1 LAAGNTVV
9 IKPAESASLAV
20 VRVVELLQSVF
31 PPGMM
36 LVDLGAEVILVERA
50 SDNPNSA
57 GVGKNSASEFY
68 KRGKKSISLDL
79 KQQQS
84 IDTVLQ
90 LVEQSDALIEGFRP
104 GVMERLG
111 LGPELCLARNP
122 RLVYGRMTGWGQ
134 DGPLSHA
141 AGHDINYLSISG
153 VLPYGGTAGEA
164 PYPPPTVLGDI
175 GSGSNMLVIGILSAM
190 LSAQRTGSGQVI
202 DAAICDGAIYNQTLL
217 AAVRADGLIGEKLEE
232 TFFRAGSHWCNT
244 YQCADGRYITV
255 QALEPDFYR
264 ELVERC
270 GFSDDEDFRRQHD
283 KSTWPAARDKMRRLF
298 ESQSQE
304 YWSQLLEGTDACFAP
319 VLNLPE
325 AADHPHN
332 MARKN
337 FVEDSA
343 YLQPAPAPK
352 FSVTTQE
359 VGTIPVVGEHTE
371 EILQRLSQHR

>member
-1 LAAGNTVV
+1 
-9 IKPAESASLAV
+9 
-20 VRVVELLQSVF
+20 
-31 PPGMM
+31 MM